1 MSTKFPVT
9 ISFTTLANFLG
20 IVGVIGSLTF
30 VGLELRL
37 TRKLAE
43 VETEWQIMNNY
54 ASWNESVIEC
64 PECYVANYNE
74 NMGYEQYWR
83 NYAIILRAINTW
95 QGTEI
100 AYENGLLSE
109 RTFNLFYHDADLLI
123 EEAEQAGT
131 IPIWLDTMEG
141 QAGWSDSVVFQYL
154 YGIIKK

>member
-54 ASWNESVIEC
+54 ASWNESVI
-64 PECYVANYNE
+64 
-74 NMGYEQYWR
+74 
-83 NYAIILRAINTW
+83 
-95 QGTEI
+95 
-100 AYENGLLSE
+100 
-109 RTFNLFYHDADLLI
+109 
-123 EEAEQAGT
+123 
-131 IPIWLDTMEG
+131 
-141 QAGWSDSVVFQYL
+141 
-154 YGIIKK
+154 